1 MSALYDTL
9 RQMIRRELASHRFA
23 EIGTVQAVYPSDP
36 GPYSADVVL
45 RGTELVLRHVWE
57 GGADAVAP
65 ERVAALHATLAD
77 HMAQRGRELADPNA
91 DAVKQQLRANTEE
104 ALAAGAFGV
113 PSFVV
118 DDKLFWGLDGLPMLK
133 ACLQGD
139 AWFDSPNWD
148 SAASVQVGVR
158 RV

>member
-1 MSALYDTL
+1 MKEVRPLIVLKTL
-9 RQMIRRELASHRFA
+9 TLISSISSTFRGVVTRSFSKVPSEEGAHVTVRTTLLSH
-23 EIGTVQAVYPSDP
+23 
-36 GPYSADVVL
+36 
-45 RGTELVLRHVWE
+45 
-57 GGADAVAP
+57 
-65 ERVAALHATLAD
+65 
-77 HMAQRGRELADPNA
+77 
-91 DAVKQQLRANTEE
+91 VKE